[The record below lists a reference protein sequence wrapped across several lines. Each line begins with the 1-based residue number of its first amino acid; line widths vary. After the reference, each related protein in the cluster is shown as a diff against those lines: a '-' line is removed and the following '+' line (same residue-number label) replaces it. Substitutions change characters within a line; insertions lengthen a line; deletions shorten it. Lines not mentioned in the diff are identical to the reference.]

1 MEAFTYD
8 EQQLVTIFSTGTREG
23 TISALDNMRTELE
36 ADEIELR
43 EMTVSAVTK
52 LRTMTDADYDALDL
66 IPDFGESDE

>member
-8 EQQLVTIFSTGTREG
+8 EQQLVTIFNTGSLEG
-23 TISALDNMRTELE
+23 TISALEKMSMELE

-43 EMTVSAVTK
+43 EMTASAVAK